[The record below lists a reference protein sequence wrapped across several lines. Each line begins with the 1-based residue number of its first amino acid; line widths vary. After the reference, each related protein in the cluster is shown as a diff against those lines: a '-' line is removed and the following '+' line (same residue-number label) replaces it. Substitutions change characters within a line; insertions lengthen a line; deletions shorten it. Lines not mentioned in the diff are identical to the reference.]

1 MLALLSFAVLSAFA
15 VSAWGETLGEYW
27 DTAEE
32 ESKYYRI
39 VEIPMPKGMAIE
51 AGCFEV
57 MPDNQLAVGTRRGD
71 IFLVKGAF
79 DKNPQ
84 TYLQAFCAWL
94 G

>member
-1 MLALLSFAVLSAFA
+1 MFVRIANLPALVAVLSVFA

-57 MPDNQLAVGTRRGD
+57 MRRRSSQSSNELESD
-71 IFLVKGAF
+71 
-79 DKNPQ
+79 
-84 TYLQAFCAWL
+84 
-94 G
+94 